1 MEVKLQGELSEES
14 WAYLCVFE
22 KSEKLD
28 SKKLNLTLISKEK
41 L

>member
-14 WAYLCVFE
+14 WAYLYGFE

-28 SKKLNLTLISKEK
+28 SKKLNLTLISKKK